1 MNQYFFKM
9 NQAEKNNILDQHK
22 KIYDGYV
29 TQYGQGSNE
38 QPLYVQ
44 SYANDTEGLVV
55 TNKGVVKPYTNM
67 GINESHSMLDKI
79 ADGPTDLKN
88 GTVDLDDEYPSP
100 NDSEFDFISLGAV
113 DDDECIDCEDEIPF
127 DISEEGVP
135 EFNYIKDD
143 LLEFE
148 GEIDPELMDEIPVD
162 LQEEFTQKLN
172 ESLNMFK
179 RIIK

>member
-29 TQYGQGSNE
+29 TQYAQGSNE
-38 QPLYVQ
+38 QPLYTQ

-55 TNKGVVKPYTNM
+55 TNKGDVKPYTNF

-113 DDDECIDCEDEIPF
+113 DNECVDCEDEMSF
-127 DISEEGVP
+127 DTIEDDVP
-135 EFNYIKDD
+135 EINYFEDE
-143 LLEFE
+143 LLEFD

-162 LQEEFTQKLN
+162 LQEGFTQKLN
-172 ESLNMFK
+172 ESLSMFK

>member
-38 QPLYVQ
+38 QPLYTQ

-55 TNKGVVKPYTNM
+55 SNTGVVKPYTNM

-88 GTVDLDDEYPSP
+88 GTVDFDDEYPSP
-100 NDSEFDFISLGAV
+100 NDSEFDFISLGSV
-113 DDDECIDCEDEIPF
+113 DDECVDCEDEETF
-127 DISEEGVP
+127 DMVEYDEP
-135 EFNYIKDD
+135 EINYLEDE
-143 LLEFE
+143 LLEFD
-148 GEIDPELMDEIPVD
+148 GELDPELMDEIPID

>member
-1 MNQYFFKM
+1 MNAYFVGIT
-9 NQAEKNNILDQHK
+9 QQEKNNILDQHK

-29 TQYGQGSNE
+29 TQYAQGSNE
-38 QPLYVQ
+38 QPLYTQ
-44 SYANDTEGLVV
+44 SYGNDTEGLVV
-55 TNKGVVKPYTNM
+55 TNKGDVKPYTNF

-88 GTVDLDDEYPSP
+88 GTVDLDDDYPSP

-113 DDDECIDCEDEIPF
+113 DNECVDCEDEMSF
-127 DISEEGVP
+127 DTIEDDVP
-135 EFNYIKDD
+135 EINYFEDE

-148 GEIDPELMDEIPVD
+148 GEIDPELMDDIPVD
-162 LQEEFTQKLN
+162 LQEGFTQKLN
-172 ESLNMFK
+172 ESLSMFK

>member
-55 TNKGVVKPYTNM
+55 TNKGVVKTYTNM

-162 LQEEFTQKLN
+162 LQEGFTQKLN